1 MARTTHRDQ
10 GKPRPGGRAP
20 TPGPTEYWAA
30 HWRHIASAPDLARPQ
45 RIVRVVGYSYD
56 ADVHCVNCAIARF
69 GADGYGW
76 VPAATDSEGNPV
88 GAMYANSESD
98 HPESCAECQAPLGT
112 ALTSV
117 GALYV
122 RAVIHTEKGDIQYAY
137 LFTGDVDDDEVGTGD
152 LDD

>member
-1 MARTTHRDQ
+1 M
-10 GKPRPGGRAP
+10 
-20 TPGPTEYWAA
+20 
-30 HWRHIASAPDLARPQ
+30 
-45 RIVRVVGYSYD
+45 RVVGYSYD
-56 ADVHCVNCAIARF
+56 ADVHCVDCAIARF
-69 GADGYGW
+69 GADEYGW
-76 VPAATDSEGNPV
+76 VPAAATDAEGNPV

-122 RAVIHTEKGDIQYAY
+122 RAAANNAWRAQY
-137 LFTGDVDDDEVGTGD
+137 LFADVDDDTGD